1 MVLIRRR
8 FCKEKKDTVLH
19 SYVYFKINPFY
30 NFVVV
35 ETTSDLTSIQNGNG
49 KRQMSSNGRYSF
61 SINRKGLI
69 CSNVVLIDS
78 QRN

>member
-1 MVLIRRR
+1 MSQWRL
-8 FCKEKKDTVLH
+8 KAL
-19 SYVYFKINPFY
+19 SYHPASPFVAT
-30 NFVVV
+30 FLATKLLVIIVVIV

-69 CSNVVLIDS
+69 CSNVVLINS